1 LQRLSACVPA
11 PADVIVHVDDNQTA
25 LADEITRRHK
35 DVRVLVSTENVG
47 PGGGRNKL
55 LAAAAHSIVAS
66 FDDDSYPVDADYFSR
81 VLALSEVF
89 PRASVISG
97 PVVHPGEKIPPR
109 ANVAN
114 WVADFIGCGCAYR
127 RDDFLQIGG
136 YVPIAI
142 AYGMEEVDLALRLHA
157 AGKGVLHSSWLRVFH
172 DTNLEHHADAT
183 ITAAS
188 ISNLALLAYLRYP
201 AGAWAVGAGQ
211 CFNRIRWLVANRRYA
226 GIVRGVRD
234 IPAHLRKHGR
244 YRRTLPGNAVRSYLT
259 LRRNPQPAN
268 AGGGLDFEAGL
279 AGMVTSLKCHT
290 QSADA

>member
-1 LQRLSACVPA
+1 M
-11 PADVIVHVDDNQTA
+11 
-25 LADEITRRHK
+25 
-35 DVRVLVSTENVG
+35 
-47 PGGGRNKL
+47 
-55 LAAAAHSIVAS
+55 LAAASHPIVAS
-66 FDDDSYPVDADYFSR
+66 FDDDSYPTDADYFSR
-81 VLALSEVF
+81 VLALFQLF

-97 PVVHPGEKIPPR
+97 QVVHRGEKIAPR
-109 ANVAN
+109 TNAAN
-114 WVADFIGCGCAYR
+114 WVADFVGCGCAYR

-188 ISNLALLAYLRYP
+188 IANLALLAYLRYP
-201 AGAWAVGAGQ
+201 AGAWAVGVGQ

-244 YRRTLPGNAVRSYLT
+244 YRRTLPSSAVRSYLT
-259 LRRNPQPAN
+259 LRRSPQPAS
-268 AGGGLDFEAGL
+268 ASGSLDFEGTL
-279 AGMVTSLKCHT
+279 AGMITSLNCQT
-290 QSADA
+290 QMRRCVVVGD